1 MNHGFNDKTF
11 LYKLG
16 ILFLDA
22 LLVVSAALGAYA
34 IRFDFSIP
42 PYYQSQIFSIL
53 PAFIC
58 IRITTLYHC
67 RSYSGLRRFTSIDDI
82 LALWKG
88 LLFGTLI
95 FIVHLFFRSN
105 SLSAFIAV
113 VLVLS
118 VVMHRAQIYWP
129 TAGARKVYTYVIL
142 ITALSSILFSFSVF
156 GILASSAPLFPSEI
170 PVIGNVLAIQS
181 HSAETIPRSIILV
194 ELMLSIILLGLVR
207 ILPRIWAQ
215 RYSYQNKNTK
225 IVLIYGADQFG
236 EQFLKF
242 IRDNA
247 HLNYKPIGVI
257 DEDKSRHRMYL
268 HGLPVLGGI
277 TDIEGLAQKHSV
289 DELLICTDSLTKE
302 NLIEIVNRCDAI
314 DLLVRQIP
322 SLSSVLDGSY
332 ELANFEIIDI
342 GSLLGRE
349 EVVLDESQVAEYVSG
364 KVILVTGA
372 GGSIGSEI
380 CRQIVK
386 FSPKELI
393 LLGRGENS
401 IYQIHRELSQTQAET
416 PFKCVI
422 ADVREKNRIHEIVRK
437 NRPDVIFHAAAH
449 KHVPFMEQCPE
460 EAVMNNVFGT
470 KNVCESADM
479 YDVECVVLISTDK
492 AVILSSIMGTTK
504 RLAEI
509 VVQQISRQSST
520 KYVTVR
526 FGNVL
531 GSRGSVVPLFES
543 QIKSGGPVTVTDPQM
558 MRYFMSIP
566 EAVRLVLH
574 SGAIGD
580 NGDLCV
586 LDMGSPVSVLS
597 LAENMIRM
605 AGKRPYQ
612 DIEISFTGLRLGESL
627 TEQLFDENEEKFS
640 VRVGKITVSKQK
652 NVEVSAEYW
661 TDLYHATVEQDA
673 DGVLSLMS
681 KQLPKFQR
689 KT

>member
-105 SLSAFIAV
+105 SLSVFIAV

-612 DIEISFTGLRLGESL
+612 DIEISFTGLRPGESL

>member
-1 MNHGFNDKTF
+1 MNYGFNDKTF
-11 LYKLG
+11 PYKLG

-42 PYYQSQIFSIL
+42 PYYQSQIISIL

-118 VVMHRAQIYWP
+118 VVIHRAQIYWP

-215 RYSYQNKNTK
+215 RYSYKNKSTK

-257 DEDKSRHRMYL
+257 DENKSRHRMYL

-349 EVVLDESQVAEYVSG
+349 EVVLDESQVSEYVSG

-422 ADVREKNRIHEIVRK
+422 ADVKEKSRIHEIVRK

-449 KHVPFMEQCPE
+449 KHVPFMEQYPE

-492 AVILSSIMGTTK
+492 AVTLSSIMGTTK

-612 DIEISFTGLRLGESL
+612 DIEISFTGLRPGESL